1 MSRGRSRQPKVRL
14 SENEIRDITKALEAG
29 IPLDDKYRFALF
41 DSNRELELVWDG
53 KSHEVTNIVLP
64 FQTIEH
70 VDEPRKELSDDSQ
83 LALFDTSTGRQV
95 KGWTNKLIWGD
106 NKYVLS
112 SLRSGPIRE
121 EIDKAGG
128 IKLIY
133 IDPPFDV
140 GADFSMDIPVGD
152 ESYTKESNVL
162 EEIAYRDTW
171 GKGQDSFLSMIY
183 ERLVL
188 MKDLLARDG
197 SIYVHCDS
205 RISHKI
211 KLIMDELFG
220 EQNFRNE
227 IIWKRTTSHSDSKT
241 WSKIGDTIFFYSKSD
256 AFTWNP
262 QYEAHDEEYVKSKYR
277 HDDGDGRLYQQHD
290 MTSPNPRP
298 NMMYEWKGFPSP
310 SKGWRFS
317 KEKMEELDKENRIWY
332 PRNSDGTLNVNKRP
346 RLKKY
351 LDEMSGIICGSIWT
365 DISPVNSMAAERLG
379 YPTQKPEKLLERII
393 LASSNP
399 EDLVADF
406 FCGSGTLAGVAEKLG
421 RKWITSDIGKFA
433 IHTARKR
440 LITRQRDRKS
450 AGLTYRAFE
459 LLNLGRYERQVFVD
473 ALGGNDKAS
482 DHRNKT
488 KNEAFLNLVVQ
499 AYGASRTNGFKTL
512 HGSKVDRLVAVGP
525 VNLPAS
531 RHYIQTCVEECI
543 EKGITKLDIL
553 AFEFEMGL
561 FPIVQD
567 EAKVSGVDLC
577 LRYIPKDIFDRR
589 AVQAGDIRFYDVAYI
604 DASIQR
610 SDESIRVTLNNYSVF
625 YTDGSLAKE
634 QENLKPGRSAIMVNS
649 GKIIKIEK
657 TKDGR
662 LLPIQTLTKT
672 WKDWIDYWSVDFD
685 FESKKEIVTYEKN
698 GEQVQEWTGGYV
710 FENEWQTFRTDENP
724 ILELV
729 TSSKEV
735 GSGKPRK
742 IAVKVVDIFGN
753 DTIKVLTYQGE

>member
-1 MSRGRSRQPKVRL
+1 MRL

-29 IPLDDKYRFALF
+29 IPLDDKYRFLLF

-53 KSHEVTNIVLP
+53 KSQEITNIVLP

-70 VDEPRKELSDDSQ
+70 VDEPRKEFNDDSQ

-112 SLRSGPIRE
+112 SLRSGPLRE

-183 ERLVL
+183 ERLSL

-205 RISHKI
+205 RISHKVKMI
-211 KLIMDELFG
+211 LDELFG

-241 WSKIGDTIFFYSKSD
+241 WSKIGDTIFFYTKGDS
-256 AFTWNP
+256 FTWNP
-262 QYEAHDEEYVKSKYR
+262 QYEEHSEKYISTKYR
-277 HDDGDGRLYQQHD
+277 YDDGDGRGKYRLHD
-290 MTSPNPRP
+290 LTSPSPRP
-298 NMMYEWKGFPSP
+298 NMMYEWRGFPYP
-310 SKGWRFS
+310 PKGWRFS
-317 KEKMEELDKENRIWY
+317 LETMEQLFKDNKIYVPTKSNGE
-332 PRNSDGTLNVNKRP
+332 SDFSKRP
-346 RLKKY
+346 QIKRY
-351 LDEMSGIICGSIWT
+351 LNETEGILCGTVWT
-365 DISPVNSMAAERLG
+365 DISPVNSMAVERLG

-393 LASSNP
+393 CASSN
-399 EDLVADF
+399 EGDLVADF
-406 FCGSGTLAGVAEKLG
+406 FAGSGTTAGAAERLG

-433 IHTARKR
+433 IHTSRKR
-440 LITRQRDRKS
+440 LIATQRDLKAS
-450 AGLTYRAFE
+450 GSSYRAFE

-473 ALGGNDKAS
+473 ALGGTDEAS
-482 DHRNKT
+482 THRNKS
-488 KNEAFLNLVVQ
+488 KNQAFINLVLQ
-499 AYGASRTNGFKTL
+499 AYGGISTTGFKTI
-512 HGSKVDRLVAVGP
+512 HGSKVDRLIAIGP

-531 RHYIQTCVEECI
+531 RHYIQTCVEECVA
-543 EKGITKLDIL
+543 KGVTKLDIL

-561 FPIVQD
+561 FPVVQD
-567 EAKVSGVDLC
+567 EAKTKGVDLC

-589 AVQAGDIRFYDVAYI
+589 AVQAGDIKFYDVAYI
-604 DASIQR
+604 DASIH
-610 SDESIRVTLNNYSVF
+610 ESEGAISVVLNNYSVF

-634 QENLKPGRSAIMVNS
+634 QENLKPGRSAVMVNS

-657 TKDGR
+657 AKDGR

-685 FESKKEIVTYEKN
+685 FESKKEIVTYEQN
-698 GEQVQEWTGGYV
+698 GAQIQEWTGGYV
-710 FENEWQTFRTDENP
+710 FENEWQTFRTGDCP
-724 ILELV
+724 VLELK
-729 TSSKEV
+729 SSPKEV
-735 GSGKPRK
+735 RSDKPRK

-753 DTIKVLTYQGE
+753 DTIKVLTYKGE

>member
-1 MSRGRSRQPKVRL
+1 MKL
-14 SENEIRDITKALEAG
+14 SENEIRDITKSLEAG

-41 DSNRELELVWDG
+41 ESSRELELVWDG

-70 VDEPRKELSDDSQ
+70 VDEPRKEFSDDAQ

-112 SLRSGPIRE
+112 SLRSGPLRE
-121 EIDKAGG
+121 EIDKADG

-140 GADFSMDIPVGD
+140 GADFSMDIQIGE
-152 ESYTKESNVL
+152 ESYNKESNIL

-171 GKGQDSFLSMIY
+171 GKGQDSYLAMIY

-188 MKDLLARDG
+188 MHMVLSSDG
-197 SIYVHCDS
+197 CIAVHCDP
-205 RISHKI
+205 RVSHKI
-211 KLIMDELFG
+211 KLVMDEIFG
-220 EQNFRNE
+220 NDHFINE
-227 IIWKRTTSHSDSKT
+227 IIWQRSTGKSLMRNRFASNHDV
-241 WSKIGDTIFFYSKSD
+241 ILLYSKSD
-256 AFTWNP
+256 SFTWNSEKAYKP
-262 QYEAHDEEYVKSKYR
+262 YEMDNLEKKTLSKYY
-277 HDDGDGRLYQQHD
+277 HKDDNGRRYRLD
-290 MTSPNPRP
+290 SLINPSNNRP
-298 NMMYEWKGFPSP
+298 NLTYEFLGVKRV
-310 SKGWRFS
+310 WRWTRERM
-317 KEKMEELDKENRIWY
+317 EKAYEEGIVVQTN
-332 PRNSDGTLNVNKRP
+332 PGTVPQMKR
-346 RLKKY
+346 Y
-351 LDEMSGIICGSIWT
+351 LDENPGIAFGDVWG
-365 DISPVNSMAAERLG
+365 DIYPINSQAKERLG
-379 YPTQKPEKLLERII
+379 YPTQKPVALIERLIEI
-393 LASSNP
+393 LTRPN
-399 EDLVADF
+399 DVVADF
-406 FCGSGTLAGVAEKLG
+406 FCGSGASLGAAERLG
-421 RKWITSDIGKFA
+421 RKWIGSDLGKFA
-433 IHTARKR
+433 IHTSRKR
-440 LITRQRDRKS
+440 LIASQRDSKS
-450 AGLTYRAFE
+450 SGSPYRAFE
-459 LLNLGRYERQVFVD
+459 LLNLGRYEQQIFVD
-473 ALGGNDKAS
+473 SLERNDKAS

-488 KNEAFLNLVVQ
+488 KNDAFLNLVLQ
-499 AYGASRTNGFKTL
+499 AYGGSRTSGFKTL
-512 HGSKVDRLVAVGP
+512 HGSKVDRMVAVGP

-531 RHYIQTCVEECI
+531 RYYIQKCVEECI

-561 FPIVQD
+561 FPVVQD

-604 DASIQR
+604 DALVQ
-610 SDESIRVTLNNYSVF
+610 ETEEGIRVTLNNYSVF

-649 GKIIKIEK
+649 GKIVKIEK
-657 TKDGR
+657 AKDGQ

-685 FESKKEIVTYEKN
+685 FESKKEIVTYERN

-710 FENEWQTFRTDENP
+710 FENEWQTFRTDDCP
-724 ILELV
+724 TLELT
-729 TSSKEV
+729 TSPQELRSD
-735 GSGKPRK
+735 KPRR

>member
-1 MSRGRSRQPKVRL
+1 MRL

-70 VDEPRKELSDDSQ
+70 VDEPRKEFSDESQ

-112 SLRSGPIRE
+112 SLRSGPLRE

-140 GADFSMDIPVGD
+140 GADFSMDIQVG
-152 ESYTKESNVL
+152 EENYNKESSIL

-171 GKGQDSFLSMIY
+171 GKGQDSYMAMIY

-188 MKDLLARDG
+188 MHMVLSSGGCIA
-197 SIYVHCDS
+197 VHCDP
-205 RISHKI
+205 RVSHKI
-211 KLIMDELFG
+211 KLAMDEIFG
-220 EQNFRNE
+220 SDRFINE
-227 IIWKRTTSHSDSKT
+227 IIWQRSTGKSLMRNRFASNHDV
-241 WSKIGDTIFFYSKSD
+241 ILLYSKSD
-256 AFTWNP
+256 SYTWNSEKAYKP
-262 QYEAHDEEYVKSKYR
+262 YEMDNLDKKTLSKYY
-277 HDDGDGRLYQQHD
+277 HKDENGRRYRLD
-290 MTSPNPRP
+290 SLINPSNNRP
-298 NMMYEWKGFPSP
+298 NLTYEFLGVKRV
-310 SKGWRFS
+310 WRWTRERM
-317 KEKMEELDKENRIWY
+317 EKAYEEGIVVQTT
-332 PRNSDGTLNVNKRP
+332 PGTVPQMKR
-346 RLKKY
+346 Y
-351 LDEMSGIICGSIWT
+351 LDENPGIAFGDVWG
-365 DISPVNSMAAERLG
+365 DIYPINSQAKERLG
-379 YPTQKPEKLLERII
+379 YPTQKPVALIERLIEI
-393 LASSNP
+393 LTSPN
-399 EDLVADF
+399 DVVADF
-406 FCGSGTLAGVAEKLG
+406 FCGSGATLGASERLG
-421 RKWITSDIGKFA
+421 RKWIGSDLGKFA
-433 IHTARKR
+433 IHTSRKR
-440 LITRQRDRKS
+440 LIASQRELKAS
-450 AGLTYRAFE
+450 GSSYRAFE

-473 ALGGNDKAS
+473 ALGGSDEVS
-482 DHRNKT
+482 DHRSKT
-488 KNEAFLNLVVQ
+488 RNDAFLNLVLQ
-499 AYGASRTNGFKTL
+499 AYGASRTTGFKTL

-561 FPIVQD
+561 FPVVQD
-567 EAKVSGVDLC
+567 EAKLSGVDLC

-610 SDESIRVTLNNYSVF
+610 SDEGIRVTLKNYSVF
-625 YTDGSLAKE
+625 YTDRSLAKE
-634 QENLKPGRSAIMVNS
+634 QENLKPGRSAIIVNS

-657 TKDGR
+657 AKDGR

-729 TSSKEV
+729 TSPKEV
-735 GSGKPRK
+735 RSDKPRK

>member
-1 MSRGRSRQPKVRL
+1 LTRGRSGQPQVRL

-53 KSHEVTNIVLP
+53 KSHDVTNIVLP

-70 VDEPRKELSDDSQ
+70 VDEPRKEFSDESQ

-112 SLRSGPIRE
+112 SLRSGPLRE

-140 GADFSMDIPVGD
+140 GADFSMNISVG
-152 ESYTKESNVL
+152 ESDYTKEASIL

-171 GKGQDSFLSMIY
+171 GKGQDSYLSMIY
-183 ERLVL
+183 ERIILIHQLLHNEGTLVIHCDPRVSHRIKLVL
-188 MKDLLARDG
+188 
-197 SIYVHCDS
+197 
-205 RISHKI
+205 
-211 KLIMDELFG
+211 DEVFG
-220 EQNFRNE
+220 TDRFVNE
-227 IIWKRTTSHSDSKT
+227 IIWQRSTGKSLATSRFASNHDVLLFYTKSDVYTWNSEEAYKSYDPENLDKKTLTKYSGIDEAGRRYTLDNLLNPNKNRPNLTYEFMGHLKT
-241 WSKIGDTIFFYSKSD
+241 WRWTRERMQK
-256 AFTWNP
+256 AF
-262 QYEAHDEEYVKSKYR
+262 EC
-277 HDDGDGRLYQQHD
+277 GRVVV
-290 MTSPNPRP
+290 
-298 NMMYEWKGFPSP
+298 PSE
-310 SKGWRFS
+310 GA
-317 KEKMEELDKENRIWY
+317 
-332 PRNSDGTLNVNKRP
+332 VP
-346 RLKKY
+346 RLKRY
-351 LDEMSGIICGSIWT
+351 LDETPGIAYGDVWS
-365 DISPVNSMAAERLG
+365 DIFPINSQAKERLG
-379 YPTQKPEKLLERII
+379 YPTQKPVILTERLIRI
-393 LASSNP
+393 LTKK
-399 EDLVADF
+399 DDIVADF
-406 FCGSGTLAGVAEKLG
+406 FCGSGATLGAAEKSG
-421 RKWITSDIGKFA
+421 RKWIGSDLGKFA
-433 IHTARKR
+433 IHTSRKR
-440 LITRQRDRKS
+440 LIASQRELKAS
-450 AGLTYRAFE
+450 GSSYRAFE

-473 ALGGNDKAS
+473 ALGGSDDVS
-482 DHRNKT
+482 DHRSKT
-488 KNEAFLNLVVQ
+488 RNDAFLNLVIQ
-499 AYGASRTNGFKTL
+499 AYGGSRTTGFKTL
-512 HGSKVDRLVAVGP
+512 HGSKADRVVAVGP

-561 FPIVQD
+561 FPVVQD

-589 AVQAGDIRFYDVAYI
+589 AVQVGDIRFYDVAYI

-610 SDESIRVTLNNYSVF
+610 NDEGIRVTLNNYSVF

-657 TKDGR
+657 TNDGH

-729 TSSKEV
+729 TSPKEV
-735 GSGKPRK
+735 RSDKPRK

-753 DTIKVLTYQGE
+753 DTIKVLTYQGD